1 MCGPGLKSLRPFDT
15 LFLQSSGKA
24 SPDLVIKRSHVSEFI
39 WRRWVQLIVIATTN
53 TITMLL
59 PHVPMSPSRK
69 TLHQKNMQSKVKRF
83 GRRPFVMQ
91 RDRFHCVWSRTHR
104 MKTSP
109 RKYSLCR
116 SRTCR
121 KSILYSIIAFQTA
134 TGTRANDQPWLPHCI
149 LQIKLYISLRYG
161 CQGRPISRTTFNV
174 QKIIQ
179 ERKLVT
185 LDKAIGCH
193 LISHSGL
200 LCSLLIFD
208 MDI

>member
-1 MCGPGLKSLRPFDT
+1 MGTINRYCNHQHNNDAFTPCPHHAKHFT
-15 LFLQSSGKA
+15 K
-24 SPDLVIKRSHVSEFI
+24 KI
-39 WRRWVQLIVIATTN
+39 W
-53 TITMLL
+53 
-59 PHVPMSPSRK
+59 
-69 TLHQKNMQSKVKRF
+69 KVKSNVSSV
-83 GRRPFVMQ
+83 GPSLMQ

-185 LDKAIGCH
+185 LDEAIGRH
-193 LISHSGL
+193 LISHLGL